1 MDDVLKTI
9 QGLAAAIVSMTIAA
23 SVSYETGYF
32 SIVGYKYQGL
42 LSAADY
48 ASSALEWLP
57 WLFLVYGFGFLLV
70 RAGSSKLNAACAR
83 FRVSR
88 PHVFWTIVFLL
99 FSAAAAIVV
108 LLPFYQVLMYAPVAV
123 LPLVAMPLFLQSAR
137 LSLLAQWLTA
147 IVVSGVVVLLA
158 LFCSGVGHAH
168 RDLKII
174 ENAYVIRLNEG
185 REGVQILRTL
195 GKGLL
200 VLDPANGKADFVR
213 WEKVDRLTHPIWKSA
228 DAPWMDALGCKFAEA
243 LCYDKP
249 APAP

>member
-9 QGLAAAIVSMTIAA
+9 QGLAAAIVSVTIAA

-32 SIVGYKYQGL
+32 SIIGYKYQGL

-57 WLFLVYGFGFLLV
+57 WLFLVYGLGFLLA
-70 RAGSSKLNAACAR
+70 RAESSKLIGACVR
-83 FRVSR
+83 FRMSR
-88 PHVFWTIVFLL
+88 PQVFWTVGFLL

-108 LLPFYQVLMYAPVAV
+108 LLPFYQVLIYAPVVV
-123 LPLVAMPLFLQSAR
+123 LPFVAVPLFLQSAR
-137 LSLLAQWLTA
+137 LSLLAQWLTT
-147 IVVSGVVVLLA
+147 IVISGVVVLLA
-158 LFCSGVGHAH
+158 LFCSGIGHAH
-168 RDLKII
+168 RDLAII
-174 ENAYVIRLNEG
+174 DNAYVIRLNEG

-200 VLDPANGKADFVR
+200 VLDPADNKVDFVR

-228 DAPWMDALGCKFAEA
+228 DAPWMDALGCKFVEA
-243 LCYDKP
+243 LCYHKP